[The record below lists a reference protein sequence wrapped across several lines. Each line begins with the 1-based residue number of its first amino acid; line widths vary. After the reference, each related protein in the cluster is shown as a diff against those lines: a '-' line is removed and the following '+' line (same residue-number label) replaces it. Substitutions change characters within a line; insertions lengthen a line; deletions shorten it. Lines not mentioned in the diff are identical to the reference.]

1 MPRKGHKEGCQCRVC
16 LAIAKKA
23 QVEAAV
29 VPAAGPTFGS
39 VAVGRLFEYPVSR
52 RGGQTYRKCSMGNL
66 TSKGTAI
73 NTTTPLPGG
82 NLAIP
87 FEEDTIVKPR

>member
-29 VPAAGPTFGS
+29 VVAGPTFGS

-52 RGGQTYRKCSMGNL
+52 FGVQTYRKCSVGGV

-87 FEEDTIVKPR
+87 FEEDAIIKPR